1 MPSNDPIAP
10 SKFAEWLVKLFC
22 RKSYAEEVLG
32 DIHEVYCWRVEEK
45 GKSIATFFYFLDAFS
60 ALRLMRIQ
68 NKTTV
73 KLNFLAM
80 ISLKV
85 TLRSFKRNKF
95 QTATNLFGLACGFMV
110 FLAIFQYV
118 SFEKN
123 YDNFNQYQAD
133 LFRVN
138 STLLKDTTM
147 VFETAESVPPVGRSA
162 YERFPQVVDYF
173 KLYNAGR
180 ANNCVIS
187 LDESGRNSF
196 NEDKVMHATQ
206 NAPKLLDLKL
216 IEGNAPY
223 VLDQPNEVII
233 SKSLQRK
240 YFQGASAMGKT
251 IVYDD
256 DDGDGNHE
264 ILTVS
269 GVFEDYPG
277 DSHLAFDML
286 ISFKTLYTREVR
298 RDQSAK
304 FRYEEDWGG
313 NNDFLTYLKLSPGAD
328 QASITKMLETNI
340 NELVTYP
347 GYAFS
352 IELKPINEIHT
363 SPTIREEVKAG
374 AELEKL
380 NILLILGV
388 FVLVLAWVNFIN
400 LTTATALGRAKETG
414 MRKVLGGTRKQ
425 LVWQFLFES
434 VFIGFLAFLLG
445 LVFFNIAFPYFN
457 DFLPVSEKWHLFKT
471 PSTVLIVGSIVLV
484 SGLLAG
490 VYPALVLSGFKP
502 VTVLKGVFKTSGNGL
517 MVRKGL
523 VILQAGIS
531 VFLITGLLTIVKQVN
546 YMINNDLGMEPE
558 QVLVIAEP
566 GNLNMMPDDDR
577 DYKSLFKSLLSEK
590 STVRNYAVTDALP
603 GSVLRKSKDINLT
616 EVEENEVEAKAIYV
630 EYDYFSLLE
639 IPFVAGRDFRNTVTD
654 EKSVI
659 LNESAVAALG
669 LSSADEALNQRLYDG
684 NEWVNIIGVISDYHH
699 TNLKNAVVPMI
710 VSTRSRGLDFHM
722 IKLSGGELRK
732 NLAEIEIVFNQ
743 VFPGNP
749 FDYFFLDA
757 HFVENYEQEQ
767 RFGRSFGFFAIIAI
781 LIASIGLYS
790 LSSFITVSRSKEIG
804 IRKVLG
810 AKASSIVNHL
820 NKDFLIL
827 VLIASIVATPLSL
840 WAVENWLTSFP
851 YRISVGMLL
860 ILGPSLAIL
869 FISIASVSIKTI
881 AASKVNPIRLLQRE

>member
-1 MPSNDPIAP
+1 
-10 SKFAEWLVKLFC
+10 
-22 RKSYAEEVLG
+22 
-32 DIHEVYCWRVEEK
+32 
-45 GKSIATFFYFLDAFS
+45 
-60 ALRLMRIQ
+60 
-68 NKTTV
+68 
-73 KLNFLAM
+73 M

-123 YDNFNQYQAD
+123 YDNFNQHAAD
-133 LFRVN
+133 LYRVN
-138 STLLKDTTM
+138 STLLKDNTT

-162 YERFPQVVDYF
+162 YELFPQVVDYF
-173 KLYNAGR
+173 KLYNTSGD
-180 ANNCVIS
+180 NNCVIS

-196 NEDKVMHATQ
+196 NENGIMHATQ
-206 NAPKLLDLKL
+206 HAPSLLDLNL
-216 IEGNAPY
+216 IEGNPAY

-233 SKSLQRK
+233 SQSLQRK

-251 IVYDD
+251 IIYDD

-264 ILTVS
+264 VLTVT

-286 ISFKTLYTREVR
+286 ISFQTLYTRDVR
-298 RDQSAK
+298 RDMTAK

-313 NNDFLTYLKLSPGAD
+313 SNDFLTYLKLTPAAD
-328 QASITKMLETNI
+328 QASIVSMLETNI

-347 GYAFS
+347 GYSFK
-352 IELKPINEIHT
+352 IGLKPIQQIHT
-363 SPTIREEVKAG
+363 SATIREELKAG
-374 AELEKL
+374 ADLEKL

-434 VFIGFLAFLLG
+434 VFIGFLSFMLG
-445 LVFFNIAFPYFN
+445 LVFFNLAFPYFN
-457 DFLPVSEKWHLFKT
+457 DFLPVSEKWHLFNN
-471 PSTVLIVGSIVLV
+471 PEAIIIVGGIVLL

-502 VTVLKGVFKTSGNGL
+502 VTVLKGVFKTSTNGL
-517 MVRKGL
+517 VVRKGL
-523 VILQAGIS
+523 VILQASIS
-531 VFLITGLLTIVKQVN
+531 VFLITGLLAIVKQVD
-546 YMINNDLGMEPE
+546 YMINNDLGMDPE

-577 DYKSLFKSLLSEK
+577 DYKTLFKSLLTEK
-590 STVRNYAVTDALP
+590 SAVRNYAVTDALP
-603 GSVLRKSKDINLT
+603 GSNLRKGKDINLT
-616 EVEENEVEAKAIYV
+616 EVEENEIEARAIYV
-630 EYDYFSLLE
+630 EFDYFDLLD
-639 IPFVAGRDFRNTVTD
+639 IPFVAGRDFRNALSD
-654 EKSVI
+654 EKSAI

-669 LSSADEALNQRLYDG
+669 LANAEDAIDKRIYDG
-684 NEWVNIIGVISDYHH
+684 NEWVNVVGVISDYHH

-710 VSTRSRGLDFHM
+710 VSTRSRGLDYHM
-722 IKLSGGELRK
+722 IKLAGGDLRQ
-732 NLAEIEIVFNQ
+732 NLAEIETIFNQ

-757 HFVENYEQEQ
+757 HFIQNYEQEG

-820 NKDFLIL
+820 NRDFLIL
-827 VLIASIVATPLSL
+827 VLLASVVATPLSL
-840 WAVENWLTSFP
+840 WAVENWLASFP
-851 YRISVGMLL
+851 YRISVGLVL
-860 ILGPSLAIL
+860 ILGPSLSIL
-869 FISIASVSIKTI
+869 LISLASVSIKTI